1 MSRRNN
7 SQAAVPGHD
16 SFLDVVANLVG
27 ILIILVMIVSA
38 QAKSA
43 MIAEETSAARP
54 KAASGIPAPDLA
66 TAEAA
71 AADVERNMAELEGKI
86 QRQALEVSFRQE
98 ERNQLQT
105 VVALAEQELAKSRD
119 AMSAEDRA
127 EYDLNQELIQS
138 KGELER
144 LGQSLTSIVKP
155 SKTVLQHLPTPMAK
169 TVFGQEMHFR
179 LLGGRLAY
187 VPMNEMTDALQKDA
201 PSKVQKLRSQQRIE
215 ESLPVRDGFGARYSL
230 RREGNQVVF
239 EEIYLIDAEENLG
252 EPAEQALQPNSQ
264 FRNRIHG
271 HDPKRTTVTVWVYPD
286 SFDHFRK
293 LKAELF
299 KLGFLTAAR
308 PLPFGIPIAAS
319 PEGNRSTAE

>member
-1 MSRRNN
+1 VSRKSK
-7 SQAAVPGHD
+7 SQAEAPGQD
-16 SFLDVVANLVG
+16 AFLDVVANLVG

-38 QAKSA
+38 HAKSA
-43 MIAEETSAARP
+43 MIAEETSTARP
-54 KAASGIPAPDLA
+54 QVESGPSPPELAA
-66 TAEAA
+66 AEAA
-71 AADVERNMAELEGKI
+71 AGDVERNMAELEGKI
-86 QRQALEVSFRQE
+86 QRQALEVAFRQE
-98 ERNQLQT
+98 ERGQLQT

-119 AMSAEDRA
+119 AMTAEDRA
-127 EYDLNQELIQS
+127 EYDLTQELIQS

-144 LGQSLTSIVKP
+144 LGQSLTSVAKP

-169 TVFGQEMHFR
+169 TVFGHEMHFR

-187 VPMNEMTDALQKDA
+187 VPMNEMIDVMQKDA
-201 PSKVQKLRSQQRIE
+201 PVKAQKLRSQPRIE

-230 RREGNQVVF
+230 RREGDRIAF
-239 EEIYLIDAEENLG
+239 EEIYLVDAEENLG
-252 EPAEQALQPNSQ
+252 EPAEQALQPNSA
-264 FRNRIHG
+264 FRSRLNG

-286 SFDHFRK
+286 SFEHFRK

-319 PEGNRSTAE
+319 PEGNHSTAE

>member
-1 MSRRNN
+1 MKRATSAH
-7 SQAAVPGHD
+7 SEASGQD
-16 SFLDVVANLVG
+16 SFLDVAANLVG
-27 ILIILVMIVSA
+27 ILIILVMIVGA
-38 QAKSA
+38 HAKNSF
-43 MIAEETSAARP
+43 IVEETAVAKK
-54 KAASGIPAPDLA
+54 KATGPSPELVA
-66 TAEAA
+66 AEAA
-71 AADVERNMAELEGKI
+71 AADVEKNMAELEGKI
-86 QRQALEVSFRQE
+86 QRQAMEVAFRQE
-98 ERNQLQT
+98 ERGQLQT
-105 VVALAEQELAKSRD
+105 VVALAEQELAKSRE
-119 AMSAEDRA
+119 AMTEEDRA
-127 EYDLNQELIQS
+127 QYDLAQDLIQS

-144 LGQSLTSIVKP
+144 LGQTITSVVKP

-201 PSKVQKLRSQQRIE
+201 PTKVQKLRSQPRIE

-230 RREGNQVVF
+230 RREGDRVAF
-239 EEIYLIDAEENLG
+239 EEIYLVDAEEDLG
-252 EPAEQALQPNSQ
+252 EPADQALQPNSL
-264 FRNRIHG
+264 FRARLNG

-286 SFDHFRK
+286 SFDEFRK
-293 LKAELF
+293 LKSELF

>member
-1 MSRRNN
+1 
-7 SQAAVPGHD
+7 
-16 SFLDVVANLVG
+16 
-27 ILIILVMIVSA
+27 
-38 QAKSA
+38 
-43 MIAEETSAARP
+43 MIAEETNSAHP
-54 KAASGIPAPDLA
+54 KDETGPAPPDLA
-66 TAEAA
+66 AAQAA

-98 ERNQLQT
+98 ERDQIQT
-105 VVALAEQELAKSRD
+105 IVALAEQELAKNRE
-119 AMSAEDRA
+119 AMTAEERA
-127 EYDLNQELIQS
+127 EYDLNQDLIQS

-144 LGQSLTSIVKP
+144 LGQSLTTIAKP

-169 TVFGQEMHFR
+169 TVFGHEMHFR

-230 RREGNQVVF
+230 RREGNQVAF

-252 EPAEQALQPNSQ
+252 EPAEQALQPNSL
-264 FRNRIHG
+264 FRSRLNGR
-271 HDPKRTTVTVWVYPD
+271 DPKRTTVTVWVYPD
-286 SFDHFRK
+286 SFEHFRK